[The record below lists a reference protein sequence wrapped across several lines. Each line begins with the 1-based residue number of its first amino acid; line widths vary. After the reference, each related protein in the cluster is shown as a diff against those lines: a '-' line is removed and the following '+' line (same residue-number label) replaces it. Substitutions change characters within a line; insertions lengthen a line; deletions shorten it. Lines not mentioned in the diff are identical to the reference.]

1 MMEKLKVINLAKSY
15 DRDVPVLRDISFCV
29 DDRDFFVILGP
40 SGCGKTTLLN
50 IIAGVEDINGGEIY
64 IDGIRVNE
72 NKPQKRDV
80 AMVFQNYALYP
91 TMNVFDNIAFPLRNR
106 HFKKK
111 EIIHPGTYRSRQ
123 DDGGRISGGESCRGR
138 TGRKDF
144 LSDGQ
149 DDYQNGGKSG
159 IRDSERTGSEDEGH
173 HIDGKRKNL
182 FL

>member
-1 MMEKLKVINLAKSY
+1 MTYCNLDTEEIRRFRETYTRAELKKWFEKLVSEYEKWARYQMTWRAKRNASIKTVEFPFEY
-15 DRDVPVLRDISFCV
+15 RDGQKKLVESVYRTILR
-29 DDRDFFVILGP
+29 
-40 SGCGKTTLLN
+40 
-50 IIAGVEDINGGEIY
+50 
-64 IDGIRVNE
+64 
-72 NKPQKRDV
+72 KR
-80 AMVFQNYALYP
+80 
-91 TMNVFDNIAFPLRNR
+91 
-106 HFKKK
+106 
-111 EIIHPGTYRSRQ
+111 IIHPGTYRSRQ